1 MTAGRRRAA
10 QAVAERRGKLDMT
23 QQDLADRAGVDA
35 KTIGNLETRG
45 RWPIARTRARI
56 EEALGWPDGEMTRL
70 AGDGEGPLVP
80 PEVVAVLEHAYRD
93 EPGKAREAVS
103 ALEAIERE
111 RRARGEARSPGEQ
124 HAG

>member
-1 MTAGRRRAA
+1 
-10 QAVAERRGKLDMT
+10 MT
-23 QQDLADRAGVDA
+23 QQELADLAGIDA
-35 KTIGNLETRG
+35 KTIGNLETRD

-70 AGDGEGPLVP
+70 AEEGEGPLVP
-80 PEVVAVLEHAYRD
+80 QEVVTAIERAYRD
-93 EPGKAREAVS
+93 DPAAGREAVR